1 MHPIRWAYLIVSLGR
16 WPLARSDRLRNKQNT
31 PTEMEDARELLYI
44 YWFTWEREKK
54 TRKETCITS
63 QHCTKFPSP
72 FLNLYKQI
80 VPTSSSHY
88 SSGHETLTVHDR
100 KHLSRFFFA
109 GDVCIGTSLLDL
121 PTGVRLPSQINFFF
135 QFIISPFFCFRFSD
149 KSLFCLTYHGF
160 YCLRS
165 F

>member
-31 PTEMEDARELLYI
+31 PTEMENARELLYI
-44 YWFTWEREKK
+44 YWFTWERKKK

-100 KHLSRFFFA
+100 KHLSRFFCGRCMHRYFP
-109 GDVCIGTSLLDL
+109 IGLANRRQVTF
-121 PTGVRLPSQINFFF
+121 PNKFFF